1 MDIERINKITGDI
14 IGSAIE
20 IHRELGPGLLESAY
34 KECLRYLLVHKGYKV
49 EMEVPVPIIF
59 EKVKLD
65 CGYRIDLLI
74 DDQVIVEA
82 KSIEALAPVHT
93 AQVLTHLKFAGKKVG
108 LLINFNVTVL
118 KQGIKRYIL

>member
-1 MDIERINKITGDI
+1 M
-14 IGSAIE
+14 
-20 IHRELGPGLLESAY
+20 
-34 KECLRYLLVHKGYKV
+34 HKGYKV

-65 CGYRIDLLI
+65 ID
-74 DDQVIVEA
+74 
-82 KSIEALAPVHT
+82 ALAPVHT
-93 AQVLTHLKFAGKKVG
+93 AQVLTHVKFAGKKVG